1 MAKHCWIHNDIA
13 VDQDTVEVL
22 AVNDKSGGSKVELKR
37 GERIDGKGPE
47 YWLETNG
54 GPRVIT
60 LDETDWSCS
69 IEQAAEVMGRGAD
82 DLRALVE
89 SHIWQ

>member
-1 MAKHCWIHNDIA
+1 VKHYWIQNDIA
-13 VDQDTVEVL
+13 VDHDTIETM
-22 AVNDKSGGSKVELKR
+22 ANNGESGDAKVELCR

-69 IEQAAEVMGRGAD
+69 IEQAADAIGKSVD
-82 DLRALVE
+82 DVRALIERHV
-89 SHIWQ
+89 WQ